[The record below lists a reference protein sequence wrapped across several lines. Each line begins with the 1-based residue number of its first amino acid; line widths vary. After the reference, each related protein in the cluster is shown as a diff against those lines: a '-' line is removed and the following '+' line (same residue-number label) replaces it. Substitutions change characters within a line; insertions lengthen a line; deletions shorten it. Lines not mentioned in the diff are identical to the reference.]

1 MRVDDVR
8 KFMEAAAEKLT
19 PGRAQEL
26 AKSMLEGQGKDQ
38 VAKLA
43 TELLDW
49 SQRNRDRVKELVQ
62 REVRSQLKA
71 FGVVTLDELDTV
83 KKRVRDLERA
93 TRPAGRA
100 GAAKST
106 APRKPSARKP
116 ASKKTGA
123 KA

>member
-1 MRVDDVR
+1 MKIDDVR

-19 PGRAQEL
+19 PGRAQQL

-38 VAKLA
+38 VAKL
-43 TELLDW
+43 TSELLDW

-71 FGVVTLDELDTV
+71 FGVVTQDDLDAV

-93 TRPAGRA
+93 TRPP
-100 GAAKST
+100 AKST
-106 APRKPSARKP
+106 APRKPATRGS